1 MSLSSQCGF
10 AIAALAVT
18 ALATIGCD
26 ADFSRP
32 DAREEVGMQQLPQP
46 VRQTIETQFPGAS
59 PAKVE
64 ARVEK
69 RRRSG
74 RELYLAFGTGKNHGE
89 RMLLDGRGKVV
100 GMLHG
105 EDGAAANANALGP
118 RSGEERLAR
127 RDAACPARL
136 E

>member
-18 ALATIGCD
+18 TLAATGCD

-32 DAREEVGMQQLPQP
+32 DAREEVGMQQLPEP
-46 VRQTIETQFPGAS
+46 VRHTIETQFRGAS
-59 PAKVE
+59 F

-74 RELYLAFGTGKNHGE
+74 RELYLAFGAGEDE

-105 EDGAAANANALGP
+105 EDGAPANANAFGP

>member
-18 ALATIGCD
+18 ALAAAGCD

-46 VRQTIETQFPGAS
+46 VRHTIDMQFRGAS
-59 PAKVE
+59 PA
-64 ARVEK
+64 RIEK

-74 RELYLAFGTGKNHGE
+74 SELYLAFGAGKDHGE

-105 EDGAAANANALGP
+105 EDGAPINADAFGP
-118 RSGEERLAR
+118 HSGDERLAR
-127 RDAACPARL
+127 RDAACTARV